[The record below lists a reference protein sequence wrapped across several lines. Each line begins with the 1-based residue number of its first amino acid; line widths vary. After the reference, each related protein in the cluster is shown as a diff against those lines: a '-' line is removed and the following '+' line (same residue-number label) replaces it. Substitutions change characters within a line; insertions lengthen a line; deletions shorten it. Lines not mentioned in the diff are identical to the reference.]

1 MGNWLNNY
9 YLFPNELMKI
19 TLEENFLFAFVDKY
33 AG

>member
-9 YLFPNELMKI
+9 YELMKI